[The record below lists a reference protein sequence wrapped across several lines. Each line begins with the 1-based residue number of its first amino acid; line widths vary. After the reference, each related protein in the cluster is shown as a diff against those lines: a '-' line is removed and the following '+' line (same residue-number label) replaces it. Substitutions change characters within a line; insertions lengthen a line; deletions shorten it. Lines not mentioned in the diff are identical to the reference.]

1 MSPISRAA
9 RATAPIAIPA
19 IAPLD
24 SPVDALEVAAVGV
37 GDDDEEDE
45 DVADGVGTV
54 VGNVMNA
61 VTVGSTTPAH
71 LCSAPE
77 L

>member
-1 MSPISRAA
+1 MSPMA
-9 RATAPIAIPA
+9 RIKNTTEPTTIPA
-19 IAPLD
+19 MAPPDKPFFDLD
-24 SPVDALEVAAVGV
+24 AAAAVAVDEG
-37 GDDDEEDE
+37 DEEE

-61 VTVGSTTPAH
+61 VIVGSTTLEH
-71 LCSAPE
+71 LCSAPA